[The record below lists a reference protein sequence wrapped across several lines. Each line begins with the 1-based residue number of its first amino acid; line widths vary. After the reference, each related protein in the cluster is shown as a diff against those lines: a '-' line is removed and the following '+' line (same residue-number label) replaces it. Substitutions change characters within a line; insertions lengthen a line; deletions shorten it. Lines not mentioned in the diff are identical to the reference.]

1 MIALLARYISIA
13 EGQRKRQVQ
22 THSRTVAELL
32 QLLEERM
39 QLFTSEAEDNIARLK
54 AQFEQELSSLKR
66 VYANRIQ
73 TSEEIKQATINEEE
87 ELIDELRKDYAGK
100 L

>member
-1 MIALLARYISIA
+1 
-13 EGQRKRQVQ
+13 
-22 THSRTVAELL
+22 
-32 QLLEERM
+32 M

-73 TSEEIKQATINEEE
+73 TSEEIKQATINEED
-87 ELIDELRKDYAGK
+87 ELIEELRKDYAGK